1 MGFYSGLC
9 GDKALN
15 ADQLEQFREFS
26 KVMHQASVAF
36 FSVSATNL
44 ILTFSE
50 VSRCPLFRL
59 GPSAASVGAVSVC
72 EQVQVLEECAQ
83 PGCSALGSLPL
94 QAAECLAD

>member
-1 MGFYSGLC
+1 MGFYSGMC

-15 ADQLEQFREFS
+15 TDQLEQFREFS

-50 VSRCPLFRL
+50 VRRCPLFRL
-59 GPSAASVGAVSVC
+59 GPR
-72 EQVQVLEECAQ
+72 
-83 PGCSALGSLPL
+83 
-94 QAAECLAD
+94 